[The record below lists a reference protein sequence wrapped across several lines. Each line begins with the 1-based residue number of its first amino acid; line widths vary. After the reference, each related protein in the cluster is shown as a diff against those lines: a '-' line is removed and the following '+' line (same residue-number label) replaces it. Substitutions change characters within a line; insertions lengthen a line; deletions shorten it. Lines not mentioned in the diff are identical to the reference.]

1 MSNMH
6 RVAGPQERP
15 IADTPSRCTRLTCVS
30 RHGDRPGKNASPRRC
45 AAWSAASRSPRAGR
59 RMPGPSAPRSIT
71 LVTGCLRIALRAA
84 ACPSSDHAVPDD
96 LGSGELAEIEAGF
109 PAAG

>member
-1 MSNMH
+1 
-6 RVAGPQERP
+6 
-15 IADTPSRCTRLTCVS
+15 
-30 RHGDRPGKNASPRRC
+30 
-45 AAWSAASRSPRAGR
+45 
-59 RMPGPSAPRSIT
+59 MPGPSAPRSIT